1 MDLGLHHKV
10 IIVTGGT
17 KGIGGAISKAI
28 AAEGGIAVFIARSNE
43 EGISLQ
49 NEMNTCN
56 QEAFLL
62 QAVINQAGKL

>member
-28 AAEGGIAVFIARSNE
+28 AAEGGIADFYCEIRWRKGIAS
-43 EGISLQ
+43 
-49 NEMNTCN
+49 
-56 QEAFLL
+56 
-62 QAVINQAGKL
+62 K